1 MKKLMKVVLLVS
13 AALVF
18 ASCGSTPK
26 AEEVTAGP
34 IKLDPQ
40 ALFDF
45 EGVRAESINWANAR
59 VTINGMIVWSWAMDA
74 DCYETGWDLRGVD
87 LSGYDGIRIE
97 LEEPQEMKIL
107 LANNPGNKDCWAYE
121 FDEKGVCYAPFD
133 GVGNI
138 WGAESVPDLTK
149 GFEIKLQVPPKK
161 YLTTQIKSVVVYRNG
176 KIPKKANAKNEKIV
190 EENVN
195 SGDDLVVDGV
205 RLGSHVWHSRV
216 SGNVITWE
224 KGYDNADAG
233 WDFTRIDLSAYDRV
247 RVEIESTDAPVHLR
261 FADKDWNLSIGFPEV
276 EKNVFEA
283 KLTGEGSWEY
293 EGELM
298 YDLSEGLRIYL
309 NQWNDNVVRAE
320 DKTTVVKSIQFL
332 KPGEVA
338 DAGPVG
344 LMGRSFG
351 GVEERCE
358 VQDKTVTWKKDSNDA
373 NAGWNLSGIDL
384 SEYESVRITLE
395 KTDVPVDFV
404 VTDRNQG
411 KWKFARKIDS
421 NVYEMN
427 LTGEGAN
434 SDEPLID
441 KSEGVRFFVHFYSD
455 QPLKKDCTTVVKKIE
470 LLKESVKIN
479 EQFILEGKELGS
491 ASYRSFTK
499 DNGLIEW
506 EWDKKEKYPFTGW
519 NFRDVDLSAYN
530 VIRVEVESTD
540 VPVDIRLIQDGCH
553 IGFKETKPGVIEARF
568 DGQDCDWEWK
578 EKGPWDP
585 SKKIEEIHIRA
596 DNLSKSGKK
605 TVIKSVQLLN
615 EEEKVQPESIKIGD
629 SKLGSKKDNAWLDDD
644 FAINWEKANYA
655 SCGWRL
661 EKVEGDIL
669 EVKVSSTDDPLRLR
683 IREYA
688 SGNEASWDDDGS
700 HIFRIQLDTRKMESK
715 NGLKNPEWIKKT
727 KDPDY
732 SQGCEII
739 LEATNPRYSG
749 GKKTVVESVWIKSW
763 EEILR

>member
-34 IKLDPQ
+34 VKLDPQ

-176 KIPKKANAKNEKIV
+176 KTSKKANAKNEKIV

-205 RLGSHVWHSRV
+205 RLGSHVWQSRV
-216 SGNVITWE
+216 SGNVITW
-224 KGYDNADAG
+224 KKSYDNADAG
-233 WDFTRIDLSAYDRV
+233 WDFTGMDLSVYDRV

-261 FADKDWNLSIGFPEV
+261 FADKDWNLSIGFPET

-293 EGELM
+293 EGEPM
-298 YDLSEGLRIYL
+298 YDLSKGLRIYL

-344 LMGRSFG
+344 LMGRGFG
-351 GVEERCE
+351 GIEDRCE
-358 VQDKTVTWKKDSNDA
+358 VQDKTVIWKKGSNDA

-384 SEYESVRITLE
+384 SVYDSVRITLE
-395 KTDVPVDFV
+395 KTDVLVDFV
-404 VTDRNQG
+404 VTDKNQG
-411 KWKFARKIDS
+411 KWKFARKTDS
-421 NVYEMN
+421 NVYEMK

-434 SDEPLID
+434 SEEPLID

-470 LLKESVKIN
+470 LLKESAKIN
-479 EQFILEGKELGS
+479 EQFMLVGKELGS
-491 ASYRSFTK
+491 SGYRSFTK

-519 NFRDVDLSAYN
+519 NFRDTNLSAYN
-530 VIRVEVESTD
+530 VIRVEIETTD
-540 VPVDIRLIQDGCH
+540 VPVDIRLVQDGCH

-568 DGQDCDWEWK
+568 DGQGCDWMWE

-615 EEEKVQPESIKIGD
+615 EEEKVQPESIRIGD
-629 SKLGSKKDNAWLDDD
+629 VKLGSKKDNAWLDDD
-644 FAINWEKANYA
+644 FVINWEKADYNQ
-655 SCGWRL
+655 CGWKL
-661 EKVEGDIL
+661 EKVAGDVL
-669 EVKVSSTDDPLRLR
+669 EVEVSSTEVPVRLR
-683 IREYA
+683 VREYA
-688 SGNEASWDDDGS
+688 SGNEASWEDDGS
-700 HIFRIQLDTRKMESK
+700 HVFRIQLDTRKMESK